1 MQNILIYGGIAINII
16 GAILLLAFAMKYSY
30 TFYKA
35 KSQPVRLNAMRPEW
49 IKRRNTGFGLMIIGS
64 AIAIVGCMI

>member
-16 GAILLLAFAMKYSY
+16 GAIFLLAFAIKYAY
-30 TFYKA
+30 VFYMT
-35 KSQPVRLNAMRPEW
+35 KSQHVRLNAMRPEW

>member
-1 MQNILIYGGIAINII
+1 M
-16 GAILLLAFAMKYSY
+16 LAFAIKYAY
-30 TFYKA
+30 VFYMT
-35 KSQPVRLNAMRPEW
+35 KSQHVRLNAMHPEW